1 MEKKSQQ
8 TSKHVVVSEW
18 VNSHGDYLFSWAYHK
33 TGNREVAEDLV
44 QEVFLAAVKNFEG
57 FKEKSSPKTWLLKI
71 LNNKIIDHYRKSAKK
86 TVHLDDQA
94 FQFTETLFNANGNWK
109 ANGLEEA
116 WSNDTHLLDDPAFND
131 VMNVCIED
139 LPPRW
144 RLAVISKYI
153 FDKETLEICQ
163 ELEISKTNYWQVL
176 HRAKLLLKKCLEIN
190 WFGAN

>member
-1 MEKKSQQ
+1 MSNSGKTKNQETIKD
-8 TSKHVVVSEW
+8 W
-18 VNSHGDYLFSWAYHK
+18 VHAYGDYLYGWAYHK
-33 TGNREVAEDLV
+33 TGSKETAEDLV
-44 QEVFLAAVKNFEG
+44 QDVFLAAVKNLDG
-57 FKEKSSPKTWLLKI
+57 FQKKSSPKTWLIRI
-71 LNNKIIDHYRKSAKK
+71 LNNKIIDHYRKSSHK
-86 TVHLDDQA
+86 TNSLDDKA
-94 FQFTETLFNANGNWK
+94 FEFTETLFNSHGNWK

-116 WSNDTHLLDDPAFND
+116 WSHDTHLLDDPAFND

-139 LPPRW
+139 LPPKW
-144 RLAVISKYI
+144 RLAVLSKYI

>member
-1 MEKKSQQ
+1 M
-8 TSKHVVVSEW
+8 SEFPDATKQDTLKDW
-18 VNSHGDYLFSWAYHK
+18 VRLHGDYLYSWAYHK
-33 TGNREVAEDLV
+33 TGNREASEDLV
-44 QEVFLAAVKNFEG
+44 QEVFLAAVKNFDG
-57 FKEKSSPKTWLLKI
+57 FKHESSPKTWLLRI
-71 LNNKIIDHYRKSAKK
+71 LNNKIIDYYRKSAKK
-86 TVHLDDQA
+86 TLPLDDQVL
-94 FQFTETLFNANGNWK
+94 QFTESFFNENGNWK

-116 WSNDTHLLDDPAFND
+116 WSHESNLLDDPSFND

-176 HRAKLLLKKCLEIN
+176 HRAKLLLKKCLELN

>member
-1 MEKKSQQ
+1 MKKISHR
-8 TSKHVVVSEW
+8 TSKKEVVGEW
-18 VNSHGDYLFSWAYHK
+18 VQSYGDYLFSWAFHK

-44 QEVFLAAVKNFEG
+44 QDVFLAAVKNFDG

-71 LNNKIIDHYRKSAKK
+71 LNHKIIDHYRKSARK
-86 TVHLDDQA
+86 TLHLDDQA

-109 ANGLEEA
+109 ANGLEDA
-116 WSNDTHLLDDPAFND
+116 WVKETHLLDDPAFND
-131 VMNVCIED
+131 VMNACMED

-176 HRAKLLLKKCLEIN
+176 HRAKLLLKKCLEVN

>member
-1 MEKKSQQ
+1 MGSTHNTTNKETLK
-8 TSKHVVVSEW
+8 EW
-18 VNSHGDYLFSWAYHK
+18 VFAYGDYLYSWAYHK
-33 TGNREVAEDLV
+33 TGNRETAEDLV
-44 QEVFLAAVKNFEG
+44 QEVFLAAVKNFHG
-57 FKEKSSPKTWLLKI
+57 FQEKSSPKTWLVKI

-86 TVHLDDQA
+86 TLHLDEQA
-94 FQFTETLFNANGNWK
+94 FQFTESLFNLNGNWK

-116 WSNDTHLLDDPAFND
+116 WSHETQLLDDPAFND
-131 VMNVCIED
+131 VMNICMDD
-139 LPPRW
+139 LPPKW

-176 HRAKLLLKKCLEIN
+176 HRAKLLLKKCLEMN

>member
-1 MEKKSQQ
+1 MGSTHNTTNKETLK
-8 TSKHVVVSEW
+8 EW
-18 VNSHGDYLFSWAYHK
+18 VYAYGDYLYSWAYHK
-33 TGNREVAEDLV
+33 TGNRETAEDLV
-44 QEVFLAAVKNFEG
+44 QEVFLAAVKNFNG
-57 FKEKSSPKTWLLKI
+57 FQENSSPKTWLVKI

-86 TVHLDDQA
+86 TLHLDEQT
-94 FQFTETLFNANGNWK
+94 FQFTESLFNDNGNWK
-109 ANGLEEA
+109 ANGLEES
-116 WSNDTHLLDDPAFND
+116 WSQETQLLDDPAFND
-131 VMNVCIED
+131 VMKVCMDD
-139 LPPRW
+139 LPPKW

>member
-1 MEKKSQQ
+1 MSDLSNATNQEVIKD
-8 TSKHVVVSEW
+8 W
-18 VNSHGDYLFSWAYHK
+18 VHTHGDYLYGWAYHK
-33 TGNREVAEDLV
+33 TGSRETAEDLV
-44 QEVFLAAVKNFEG
+44 QDVFLAAVKNLDG
-57 FKEKSSPKTWLLKI
+57 FKQESSPKTWLLRI
-71 LNNKIIDHYRKSAKK
+71 LNNKIVDHYRKSAKK
-86 TVHLDDQA
+86 TLPLDDQA
-94 FQFTETLFNANGNWK
+94 HQFTDTLFNSNGNWK

-116 WSNDTHLLDDPAFND
+116 WSHETNLLDDPDFND
-131 VMNVCIED
+131 VMNVCMDD

>member
-1 MEKKSQQ
+1 MSDLSNTTNKEVIKD
-8 TSKHVVVSEW
+8 W
-18 VNSHGDYLFSWAYHK
+18 VHAHGDYLYGWAYHK
-33 TGNREVAEDLV
+33 TGSKETAEDLV
-44 QEVFLAAVKNFEG
+44 QDVFLAAVKNLDG
-57 FKEKSSPKTWLLKI
+57 FKQESSPKTWLLRI

-86 TVHLDDQA
+86 TLALEDQVH
-94 FQFTETLFNANGNWK
+94 QFTDSLFNSHGNWK

-116 WSNDTHLLDDPAFND
+116 WSHETNLLDDPAFND
-131 VMNVCIED
+131 VMNVCMDD